1 MSLKPIKPSKS
12 RRNSKGPAA
21 PVLTLEQM
29 TTLQAMK
36 SRRDKSNLLQQ
47 VLVQSPSLNLT
58 SPQAAPTWHPRSK
71 STSQPH
77 R

>member
-12 RRNSKGPAA
+12 RRNSRDPAA
-21 PVLTLEQM
+21 PILTPEQM
-29 TTLQAMK
+29 KALQAMK

-47 VLVQSPSLNLT
+47 VLVQSPSLSLS
-58 SPQAAPTWHPRSK
+58 SPQAAPTWHPRLK
-71 STSQPH
+71 QASQPH